1 VSTPTRRSTGDRLTQ
16 ILLACGVIHGTLYII
31 LNDVVAAGLYE
42 GYDPLSQAV
51 SELSATGSPANA
63 FLSTV
68 FPVWPVL
75 MGAFGIGVWRAA
87 DGRRALRITADLLVA
102 HAIVGLL
109 WLFFPMTARV
119 DMAPGAPATVNDIG
133 HLVMTVA
140 TIVLILSQIGFSAAV
155 FGWRFRIYAIASVV
169 TVVVFGALTAAQA
182 SKLPTG
188 GTTPY
193 MGFVERISIA
203 PWLLWMAVLAVVLI
217 TAPSAPVSRRAVAPP
232 GRADFP
238 G

>member
-1 VSTPTRRSTGDRLTQ
+1 M
-16 ILLACGVIHGTLYII
+16 ACGGR
-31 LNDVVAAGLYE
+31 G
-42 GYDPLSQAV
+42 
-51 SELSATGSPANA
+51 
-63 FLSTV
+63 
-68 FPVWPVL
+68 
-75 MGAFGIGVWRAA
+75 R
-87 DGRRALRITADLLVA
+87 RRALRITADLLVTD
-102 HAIVGLL
+102 AIVGLL

-133 HLVMTVA
+133 HLVMTAV

-169 TVVVFGALTAAQA
+169 TVVVFGRLTAAQA

-203 PWLLWMAVLAVVLI
+203 PWLWMAVLAVVLI
-217 TAPSAPVSRRAVAPP
+217 TARSAPVSRRVVAPP